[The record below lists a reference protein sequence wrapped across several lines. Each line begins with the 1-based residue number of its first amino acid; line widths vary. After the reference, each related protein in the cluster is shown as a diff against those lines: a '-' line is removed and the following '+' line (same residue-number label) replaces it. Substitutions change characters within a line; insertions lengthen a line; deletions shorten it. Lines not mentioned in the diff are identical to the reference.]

1 VIASAAVTALA
12 IADGAKG
19 PYPTAPGFSAAG
31 AALIALGVVGVA
43 LGWRRQ
49 RAAAI
54 ALVLAAV
61 GGFVAWPF
69 VAAAALYLA
78 AALVSLGSS
87 AARPGSD
94 RLLRGALG
102 IAVLLCVATVALLLL
117 RSFSY
122 PLVGAFAALAA
133 LVAAAAELIGPRR
146 SAPTSA
152 QP

>member
-1 VIASAAVTALA
+1 M
-12 IADGAKG
+12 
-19 PYPTAPGFSAAG
+19 
-31 AALIALGVVGVA
+31 
-43 LGWRRQ
+43 
-49 RAAAI
+49 

-69 VAAAALYLA
+69 VAAGALYLA
-78 AALVSLGSS
+78 AALVSLAGS
-87 AARPGSD
+87 AVRPGSD

-102 IAVLLCVATVALLLL
+102 IALLLCIATVALLLL

-122 PLVGAFAALAA
+122 PLVGALAALAA

-146 SAPTSA
+146 STPTSA